1 MKRPIVAGIVGGV
14 ASGKSEVTRLLQ
26 QRGAHVIHADAI
38 GHRVLLEPSVRD
50 AVVNHFGQTI
60 LDSDGV
66 QIDRS
71 RLATMVFGTSP
82 DATRNRRWL
91 ESTVH
96 PLIRA
101 RISEELER
109 EIARGTHWLIV
120 LDIPL
125 LIESGWI
132 ERCQRVLMVE
142 ADEAVRLERA
152 KKRGWTE
159 ASFRNREASQRS
171 LADKRAAAT
180 DTVNNSGSLEALER
194 QVAELTERWQKDAQ

>member
-14 ASGKSEVTRLLQ
+14 ASGKSAVTQLLQ
-26 QRGAHVIHADAI
+26 EHGAHVIHADAI
-38 GHRVLLEPSVRD
+38 GHRVLLEPQVRD
-50 AVVNHFGQTI
+50 ALVQHFGPSI
-60 LDSDGV
+60 LDPDRG

-82 DATRNRRWL
+82 EATQNRRWL
-91 ESTVH
+91 ESLVH

-101 RISEELER
+101 QISDELDR
-109 EIARGTHWLIV
+109 EIARGSHSLIV
-120 LDIPL
+120 LDVPL

-132 ERCQRVLMVE
+132 DRCQRVLMVE

-159 ASFRNREASQRS
+159 ASFRDREASQRS
-171 LADKRAAAT
+171 LTDKRAAAT
-180 DTVNNSGSLEALER
+180 DTIENSGSLDALVR
-194 QVAELTERWQKDAQ
+194 QVAELAARWQQDAR

>member
-26 QRGAHVIHADAI
+26 ERGAHVIHADAI

-50 AVVNHFGQTI
+50 AVVNHFGQSI
-60 LDSDGV
+60 LASDGV

-71 RLATMVFGTSP
+71 RLATMVFGTTP
-82 DATRNRRWL
+82 EATQNRRWL
-91 ESTVH
+91 ESVVH

-101 RISEELER
+101 RISDELER
-109 EIARGTHWLIV
+109 EIARGVPPLIV
-120 LDIPL
+120 LDVPL

-132 ERCQRVLMVE
+132 DHCQRVLMVE

-159 ASFRNREASQRS
+159 SSFRDREASQRS
-171 LADKRAAAT
+171 LADKRSAAT
-180 DTVNNSGSLEALER
+180 DTVDNSGSLEALER
-194 QVAELTERWQKDAQ
+194 QVAELVARWNRDAQ

>member
-26 QRGAHVIHADAI
+26 ERGAHVIHADAI

-50 AVVNHFGQTI
+50 AVVNHFGQSI
-60 LDSDGV
+60 LASDGV

-71 RLATMVFGTSP
+71 RLATMVFGTTP
-82 DATRNRRWL
+82 EATQNRRWL
-91 ESTVH
+91 ESVVH

-101 RISEELER
+101 RISDELER
-109 EIARGTHWLIV
+109 EIARGVHPLIV
-120 LDIPL
+120 LDVPL

-132 ERCQRVLMVE
+132 DHCQRVLMVE

-159 ASFRNREASQRS
+159 ASFRDREASQRS
-171 LADKRAAAT
+171 LADKRSAAT
-180 DTVNNSGSLEALER
+180 DTVDNSGSLEALER
-194 QVAELTERWQKDAQ
+194 QVAELVARWNRDAQ